1 MPLWMRRDVE
11 MSSWRTF
18 DDARSFVRPVRV
30 RDIKNVLKRNDVI
43 PSHRERSID
52 RSIVVVV
59 VVVIV

>member
-1 MPLWMRRDVE
+1 
-11 MSSWRTF
+11 MSSSRTF